1 MGDAPVEEPKKKG
14 NGLGIT
20 AMVFGILSVVCCP
33 LAGLLGLIGLILS
46 IISFIKKPAKK
57 GFTIA
62 GLILSILGMII
73 GLIVG
78 IVAII
83 NAGAIAG
90 ALGLGAATT
99 AATAAAWDDYDD
111 YDDYDFDDYNYDD
124 IDFDNFE
131 DYFVTPVEPATTD
144 DVDDTDDYDYDD
156 DTDDTYDPY
165 ASGYRNVESNNIIMH
180 VDEYWYHYDR
190 GEDGTDGWAVFTN
203 DAGDE
208 LELPAYVIDTSY
220 YGSTPQE
227 AYEAICANFFQDEG
241 SEKISQDDTL
251 TTYFWDEDWQYGIIE
266 GISPYGEF
274 TNITIC
280 INEDEQTAVILMC
293 RPYGS
298 GQDGFN
304 REGLVDFMDY
314 IEFK

>member
-78 IVAII
+78 IFALI
-83 NAGAIAG
+83 NASAIA
-90 ALGLGAATT
+90 ATIGAAGI
-99 AATAAAWDDYDD
+99 ASEYDD
-111 YDDYDFDDYNYDD
+111 YGYDFDDIDYDDYNYDD

-131 DYFVTPVEPATTD
+131 DYFVTPSEDTD
-144 DVDDTDDYDYDD
+144 DTDDYSYDDDTDDYDYDD

-165 ASGYRNVESNNIIMH
+165 ASGYTNVESNNIILH
-180 VDEYWYHYDR
+180 VDDYWYHYDR
-190 GEDGTDGWAVFTN
+190 GENGTDGWAVFLN

-227 AYEAICANFFQDEG
+227 AYEAICANFFLDEG